1 MPKFI
6 YGTAWKEAQTENLV
20 CKAINKGF
28 RGIDTACQPKHYN
41 EAGVGAALKEIAQQ
55 GMERENL
62 YLQSKFTPVSGQ
74 DPSNVPYDK
83 NASLKDQVKQ
93 SFSKS
98 KQNLGTD
105 YLDCLILHSP
115 LATLDETL
123 EVWHAMEQLAIE
135 GHSKQLGISNCY
147 DINTLQALYKEAKVK
162 PKVLQNR
169 FYPETNFDKNLRSW
183 CLDSDIIY
191 QSFWTLTANTALLSN
206 PILIKIADNNRKTPA
221 QILFRY
227 LSHMGVVPL
236 TGTTSEK
243 HMKEDLA
250 IFKFELLKTD
260 IDSIT
265 GLL

>member
-6 YGTAWKEAQTENLV
+6 YGTAWKKEQTASLV
-20 CKAINKGF
+20 CKAINAGF

-41 EAGVGAALKEIAQQ
+41 EAGVGAALKEIVQQ
-55 GMERENL
+55 GIARKNL
-62 YLQSKFTPVSGQ
+62 YLQSKFTPLSGQ
-74 DPSNVPYDK
+74 DPSNVPYDT
-83 NASLKDQVKQ
+83 NASIKDQVNQ

-98 KQNLGTD
+98 KLNLGTD

-115 LATLDETL
+115 MDTFDETL
-123 EVWHAMEQLAIE
+123 EVWYAMEQLNKE
-135 GHSKQLGISNCY
+135 GHIKQLGISNCY

-183 CLDSDIIY
+183 CLESDIIY
-191 QSFWTLTANTALLSN
+191 QSFWTLTANMALLSN
-206 PILIKIADNNRKTPA
+206 PTLIKIADHIDKTPA

-227 LSHMGVVPL
+227 LSQVGIVPL
-236 TGTTSEK
+236 TGTTTDK
-243 HMKEDLA
+243 HMKEDLE
-250 IFKFELLKTD
+250 IFKFELSKTD